1 MKKTI
6 YASPLGLLLI
16 KEEAGMI
23 MEIDFVEE
31 AEGTSETPLLLEA
44 KRQLEEYFRKERRS
58 FSLPMNPKGTE
69 FQKKVWRELLKIP
82 YGQTSTYGE
91 IAVKIGSPRG
101 ARSVGSACNKNPL
114 AIVIPCHR
122 VLGKNGE
129 LVGYA
134 SGLDIKA
141 KLFELEN

>member
-1 MKKTI
+1 MLP
-6 YASPLGLLLI
+6 AGLLLI

-23 MEIDFVEE
+23 MEIFDFVEE
-31 AEGTSETPLLLEA
+31 AEGTSNPLLLEA
-44 KRQLEEYFRKERRS
+44 KRQLEEYFRKERWS

-134 SGLDIKA
+134 SVLDIKA
-141 KLFELEN
+141 KLWNWKIE